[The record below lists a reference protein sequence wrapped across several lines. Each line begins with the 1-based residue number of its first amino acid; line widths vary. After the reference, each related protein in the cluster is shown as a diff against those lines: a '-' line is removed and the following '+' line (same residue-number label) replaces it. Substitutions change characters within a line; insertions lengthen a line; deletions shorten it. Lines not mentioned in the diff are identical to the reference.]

1 MKHRTPALVLLI
13 GLCLCLLAS
22 SFGSSASTAIQKSP
36 ADPAAASPQA
46 SSDDQDEQDNDAD
59 LPADLHGLDKENYLR
74 RRAEY
79 VGLRRGIEAGR
90 PFDPEA
96 RGRAI
101 EQMERQEQ
109 NLRLESMVSGT
120 NLIIDSSRRFRSEE
134 HTSEIQSLRH
144 LVCRLL
150 LEKKKI

>member
-109 NLRLESMVSGT
+109 NLRLESMVGGT
-120 NLIIDSSRRFRSEE
+120 NLIMPLGAGDSWTPLSPAP
-134 HTSEIQSLRH
+134 LPN
-144 LVCRLL
+144 
-150 LEKKKI
+150 